1 MLCKFLEEKIYFT
14 KKEHE
19 INSDLAK
26 ESHKKNIRTF
36 EKQKVH
42 SLFIGVRHKKVDH
55 YKE

>member
-26 ESHKKNIRTF
+26 ESHKKNNGTF

-42 SLFIGVRHKKVDH
+42 SLFIGVRHKKSGSL
-55 YKE
+55 